1 MGKKERKGR
10 EERETM
16 QSRMMTMFTIMV
28 AAMALVA
35 APACAQEEIP
45 AVIPENSIA
54 GTAIGVEDL
63 STLVEAIVLTSEER
77 EGDQANLLEVLS
89 DPEAEFTVF
98 APINEAF
105 ETALAAFGLES
116 NADASQA
123 GRYLVLTN
131 HVVPGV
137 FAAEDLSD
145 GQVLEALSGLPL
157 VVDIIGES
165 VYINATDSS
174 AMVLVTDVPAGNSLV
189 HVIDAVLLPFSP
201 SDFAPTPE
209 PEEEG
214 EGDSIASVAASES
227 ELSILVEAVV
237 AGGLLDAVAA
247 PAAELTVFAPINQA
261 FLDLLDAIGAE
272 GLDDI
277 PTDLLVDVLTY
288 HVVPAVAFAEDL
300 SDGQVLP
307 TLNGEELTVSIVL
320 DEVFIEGIG
329 STAEV
334 IVADI
339 EAGNSVVHVI
349 DAVLLP
355 FATDTEPEEAPTEEE
370 SIASVAASVP
380 DLSILVEAVV
390 AGGLLD
396 AIADPAAELT
406 VFAPTNDAF
415 VELLGALGAE
425 GLDDIPVE
433 TLVEVLTYHVVPAV
447 AFAEDLSDGQVLP
460 TLNGAELVVDLT
472 SGVVIDGIG
481 SDATVVNADVAAGLS
496 VVHVIDTV
504 LLPFGGDDDECA
516 LDLFPCGDPDDGS
529 GCCSGICRGSFFFFP
544 FYRFCSPI

>member
-1 MGKKERKGR
+1 M
-10 EERETM
+10 
-16 QSRMMTMFTIMV
+16 
-28 AAMALVA
+28 
-35 APACAQEEIP
+35 
-45 AVIPENSIA
+45 
-54 GTAIGVEDL
+54 
-63 STLVEAIVLTSEER
+63 
-77 EGDQANLLEVLS
+77 
-89 DPEAEFTVF
+89 F

-237 AGGLLDAVAA
+237 AGGLLDAVAD

-277 PTDLLVDVLTY
+277 PTDLLVD
-288 HVVPAVAFAEDL
+288 
-300 SDGQVLP
+300 
-307 TLNGEELTVSIVL
+307 
-320 DEVFIEGIG
+320 
-329 STAEV
+329 
-334 IVADI
+334 
-339 EAGNSVVHVI
+339 
-349 DAVLLP
+349 
-355 FATDTEPEEAPTEEE
+355 
-370 SIASVAASVP
+370 
-380 DLSILVEAVV
+380 
-390 AGGLLD
+390 
-396 AIADPAAELT
+396 
-406 VFAPTNDAF
+406 
-415 VELLGALGAE
+415 
-425 GLDDIPVE
+425 
-433 TLVEVLTYHVVPAV
+433 VLTYHVVPAV

-516 LDLFPCGDPDDGS
+516 LDFFPCGDPDDGS

-544 FYRFCSPI
+544 FYRFCSPF

>member
-1 MGKKERKGR
+1 M
-10 EERETM
+10 
-16 QSRMMTMFTIMV
+16 
-28 AAMALVA
+28 
-35 APACAQEEIP
+35 
-45 AVIPENSIA
+45 
-54 GTAIGVEDL
+54 
-63 STLVEAIVLTSEER
+63 
-77 EGDQANLLEVLS
+77 
-89 DPEAEFTVF
+89 F

-105 ETALAAFGLES
+105 ETAFAAFGLES

-174 AMVLVTDVPAGNSLV
+174 AMVLVADVPAGNSLV

-209 PEEEG
+209 PEEEV
-214 EGDSIASVAASES
+214 EGGVSIASVAASES
-227 ELSILVEAVV
+227 ELSILVEAVL
-237 AGGLLDAVAA
+237 AGGLLDAVAD

-272 GLDDI
+272 GLEDI

-334 IVADI
+334 IVADVA
-339 EAGNSVVHVI
+339 AGNSVVHVI

-481 SDATVVNADVAAGLS
+481 SDATVVLPDLPAGLS

-516 LDLFPCGDPDDGS
+516 LDYFPCGDPDDGS
-529 GCCSGICRGSFFFFP
+529 GCCSGICRGSVFFFP

>member
-1 MGKKERKGR
+1 M
-10 EERETM
+10 
-16 QSRMMTMFTIMV
+16 
-28 AAMALVA
+28 
-35 APACAQEEIP
+35 
-45 AVIPENSIA
+45 
-54 GTAIGVEDL
+54 
-63 STLVEAIVLTSEER
+63 
-77 EGDQANLLEVLS
+77 
-89 DPEAEFTVF
+89 F

-237 AGGLLDAVAA
+237 
-247 PAAELTVFAPINQA
+247 T
-261 FLDLLDAIGAE
+261 
-272 GLDDI
+272 
-277 PTDLLVDVLTY
+277 
-288 HVVPAVAFAEDL
+288 
-300 SDGQVLP
+300 
-307 TLNGEELTVSIVL
+307 
-320 DEVFIEGIG
+320 
-329 STAEV
+329 
-334 IVADI
+334 
-339 EAGNSVVHVI
+339 
-349 DAVLLP
+349 
-355 FATDTEPEEAPTEEE
+355 
-370 SIASVAASVP
+370 
-380 DLSILVEAVV
+380 
-390 AGGLLD
+390 GGLLD

-516 LDLFPCGDPDDGS
+516 LDFFPCGDPDDGS

-544 FYRFCSPI
+544 FYRFCSPF